1 MSCISALM
9 YNDAGTRLHHIFHC
23 SVVSDSLRWRIVSVQ
38 QTEEEVEVVE
48 WKEFRIESW
57 RLWSFS
63 SVRADSLAD

>member
-1 MSCISALM
+1 M
-9 YNDAGTRLHHIFHC
+9 YNDAGTRLYHIFHC
-23 SVVSDSLRWRIVSVQ
+23 SVVSDSLRWRNVSVQ